1 MFNASKCSSST
12 EAIAYMITY
21 GFSAAV
27 RYCPVSDSQFLPLS
41 SQQLNMSFVYLL
53 QHSGVE

>member
-1 MFNASKCSSST
+1 MISGMNRLHPSLISKCSAST

-27 RYCPVSDSQFLPLS
+27 RYV
-41 SQQLNMSFVYLL
+41 M
-53 QHSGVE
+53 